1 MSEEREYILG
11 ARIDEPINQNDA
23 FKSAD
28 PFNKSWTEL
37 NHILALIIIL
47 KEELIEL

>member
-37 NHILALIIIL
+37 KSYSGIDNNFKRSIS
-47 KEELIEL
+47 